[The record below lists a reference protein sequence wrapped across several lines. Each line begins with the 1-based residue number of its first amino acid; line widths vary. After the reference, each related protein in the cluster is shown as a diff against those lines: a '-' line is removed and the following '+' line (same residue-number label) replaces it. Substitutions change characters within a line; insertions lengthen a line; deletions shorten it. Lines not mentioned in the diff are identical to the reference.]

1 MNQPRVEPGR
11 TDGVAPPY
19 APPHERRHRAA
30 GFAGYDA
37 SNASDARAFD
47 ARLSLENRRGISRP
61 ANAPLAEENGGGGW
75 MPAPPRPSS
84 LGPPGLPAVP
94 AFAPAGAPGARAFGG
109 LGGELSLL
117 SGGALGYNM
126 WARPR
131 AAAAGAAAA
140 SRGRSSPTGGG
151 RRARAADGS
160 QSQSQSHQR
169 DGDARARTQESSDLD
184 AETEWSRHNKG
195 LLDDLGLD

>member
-1 MNQPRVEPGR
+1 
-11 TDGVAPPY
+11 
-19 APPHERRHRAA
+19 
-30 GFAGYDA
+30 
-37 SNASDARAFD
+37 
-47 ARLSLENRRGISRP
+47 
-61 ANAPLAEENGGGGW
+61 
-75 MPAPPRPSS
+75 MPAI
-84 LGPPGLPAVP
+84 P

-109 LGGELSLL
+109 LGGGLSLL

-126 WARPR
+126 WGAP
-131 AAAAGAAAA
+131 APPAAGAGGGFA
-140 SRGRSSPTGGG
+140 GRSSFFDGGG
-151 RRARAADGS
+151 DDALEPPMGS

>member
-1 MNQPRVEPGR
+1 
-11 TDGVAPPY
+11 
-19 APPHERRHRAA
+19 
-30 GFAGYDA
+30 
-37 SNASDARAFD
+37 
-47 ARLSLENRRGISRP
+47 
-61 ANAPLAEENGGGGW
+61 
-75 MPAPPRPSS
+75 MPTPPRPSS

-109 LGGELSLL
+109 LGGGLSLL

-126 WARPR
+126 WGAP
-131 AAAAGAAAA
+131 APPAAGAGGGFA
-140 SRGRSSPTGGG
+140 GRSSFFDGGG
-151 RRARAADGS
+151 DDALEPPMGS
-160 QSQSQSHQR
+160 QSQPR